1 MQASEGLA
9 YALRTEIA
17 HKFFLGLKSPPAKVL
32 QGLRILLG
40 TQGVLV
46 GLFNIVVLLIENVL
60 KSLQEMDII
69 LSIGVHLRGTP
80 EQILTHTRAKIS

>member
-1 MQASEGLA
+1 MRCVQRSVTNL
-9 YALRTEIA
+9 
-17 HKFFLGLKSPPAKVL
+17 FLGLKSPPAKVL
-32 QGLRILLG
+32 QGLSSLLG